1 MARLLSLLLLYQAG
15 FEVGRYISLEMIV
28 EQTKES
34 YYDALQ
40 QSSQGWHEGR
50 HNLLPWTE
58 YFLGLLLAAYRDCEQ
73 RVGLLTMARGAKTE
87 MVLDALQTIRG
98 EFSVKALQERC
109 PHVSIDLIRR
119 ILGEQRQAGKLECL
133 GRGRDARWRKI

>member
-1 MARLLSLLLLYQAG
+1 M
-15 FEVGRYISLEMIV
+15 
-28 EQTKES
+28 
-34 YYDALQ
+34 
-40 QSSQGWHEGR
+40 
-50 HNLLPWTE
+50 
-58 YFLGLLLAAYRDCEQ
+58 LLAAYRDFEH
-73 RVGLLTMARGAKTE
+73 RVGLLTTARGAKTE

-98 EFSVKALQERC
+98 EFSAKALQERC